1 MELFFEGGDGRDFKA
16 VCDLPDY
23 LKALDPDGE
32 RGGYVCFQAFDT
44 SFDADYPIDRLLL
57 ENEFEFDCEVRV
69 WFDDGNDIY
78 LHSFAAHDK
87 QEAKRLLQV
96 AADALYR

>member
-1 MELFFEGGDGRDFKA
+1 MELFFESDNGHDFKA
-16 VCDLPDY
+16 VCDLPDC

-44 SFDADYPIDRLLL
+44 SFDTDYPIDRLLL
-57 ENEFEFDCEVRV
+57 ENGFEFDCEVLI
-69 WFDDGNDIY
+69 WFDNGDGISLYD
-78 LHSFAAHDK
+78 FAAHDRR
-87 QEAKRLLQV
+87 EAERLLQV